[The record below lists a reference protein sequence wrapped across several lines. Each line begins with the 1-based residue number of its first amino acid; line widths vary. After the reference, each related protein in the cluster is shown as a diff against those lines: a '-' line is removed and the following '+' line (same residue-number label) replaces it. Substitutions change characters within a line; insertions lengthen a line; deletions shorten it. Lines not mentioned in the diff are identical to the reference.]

1 VGEERRSELTN
12 IDMLRNEKKK
22 TNSAL
27 DKMNQEVTNNTDE
40 LEQ

>member
-1 VGEERRSELTN
+1 
-12 IDMLRNEKKK
+12 MLRNEKKK